1 MEENNN
7 VPQQP
12 QNNNGKGM
20 AIAALVLGIVA
31 AAICWFGWSSILGLV
46 LGIVAIVLAVKAR
59 NALKGADGAGL
70 ATAGLVLGIIG
81 VVLSGIAV
89 ICWICAL
96 AAVGAIA
103 NQLGDLSN
111 ISINW

>member
-31 AAICWFGWSSILGLV
+31 AVICWFGWGALVGLA
-46 LGIVAIVLAVKAR
+46 LAIVAIVLGVKAR
-59 NALKGADGAGL
+59 NALKGSDGAGL
-70 ATAGLVLGIIG
+70 ATASLVLGIIG
-81 VVLSGIAV
+81 VVLAGIAV
-89 ICWICAL
+89 VCWICVVAAAGAL
-96 AAVGAIA
+96 AS
-103 NQLGDLSN
+103 QMSN